1 MRSIIYHFFHYN
13 LLSRF
18 KQSKILVLI
27 LYLISYYL
35 QRIYSAMVIIIPAA
49 PIATYA
55 WKNQNVRRLVSF
67 LPLVM

>member
-55 WKNQNVRRLVSF
+55 
-67 LPLVM
+67 